1 MAVHSRRTSRTPP
14 ATAPSSRLRTFE
26 SPPGAAR
33 CANPTPTV
41 IAVLAANSVTA
52 NSACEGHI
60 MKILVY
66 SSLLLILLAAPFL
79 GCGSSTNNSD
89 AAHGSAGGSGGTLS
103 DDAATGGVGATG
115 GSGGSLLPI
124 PMDSDVPPT
133 GAVDGGTCN
142 APIDCTGLSPAQCH
156 DRILNPLCLPDGVV
170 PQEPGPDPTVP
181 YPACSAI

>member
-1 MAVHSRRTSRTPP
+1 
-14 ATAPSSRLRTFE
+14 
-26 SPPGAAR
+26 
-33 CANPTPTV
+33 
-41 IAVLAANSVTA
+41 
-52 NSACEGHI
+52 

-89 AAHGSAGGSGGTLS
+89 AAHGGAGGSGGTLS

-115 GSGGSLLPI
+115 GSGGSM
-124 PMDSDVPPT
+124 PMDSGLPPT
-133 GAVDGGTCN
+133 EGIDGGTCN

-156 DRILNPLCLPDGVV
+156 DRIINPSCLPDGVL
-170 PQEPGPDPTVP
+170 PQDPGPDPTVP

>member
-1 MAVHSRRTSRTPP
+1 MAANSRRTSRTCP
-14 ATAPSSRLRTFE
+14 ATVPSSRQRTYE
-26 SPPGAAR
+26 SPPGTAR
-33 CANPTPTV
+33 CANPAPTV

-52 NSACEGHI
+52 NSACEGHL

-89 AAHGSAGGSGGTLS
+89 AAHGGAGGSGGTLS

-115 GSGGSLLPI
+115 GSGGSILP
-124 PMDSDVPPT
+124 

-156 DRILNPLCLPDGVV
+156 DRILNPLCLPDGVL
-170 PQEPGPDPTVP
+170 PQDPGPDPTVP
-181 YPACSAI
+181 YSACSAI